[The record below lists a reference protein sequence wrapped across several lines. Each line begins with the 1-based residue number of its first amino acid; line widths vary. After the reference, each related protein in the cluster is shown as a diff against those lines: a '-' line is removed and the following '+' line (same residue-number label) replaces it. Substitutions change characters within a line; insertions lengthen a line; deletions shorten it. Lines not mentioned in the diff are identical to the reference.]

1 MSQWGLIA
9 VFIIYGGSF
18 LVMAWVLWQHIRRT
32 AGVGVTSRLNFLALF
47 ALTHGLSD
55 LMDAALRFPGV
66 DPDPSGPA
74 AVIRLTLLVVSFLF
88 LLLFGLVVT
97 VDDVGLQRVIIG
109 FGTLAVAGMVAGLA
123 ALFLADSTADSF
135 AATEK
140 ATRLLVGLPGAA
152 LSAVA
157 LVRISRI
164 CSRLGLHHCATGA
177 RVAAFGMA
185 AYGILAGG
193 VATGYP
199 QAVMVL
205 GLPIQLH
212 RMAAAVVLTVGCVWM
227 LQKLEYDR
235 E

>member
-1 MSQWGLIA
+1 MSKWGLIT

-18 LVMAWVLWQHIRRT
+18 LVMAWVLWRHIQRT
-32 AGVGVTSRLNFLALF
+32 SRAGVTSRLNFLALF
-47 ALTHGLSD
+47 ALTHGVSD
-55 LMDAALRFPGV
+55 LLDAVLRFPGV
-66 DPDPSGPA
+66 DPDPSGPIA
-74 AVIRLTLLVVSFLF
+74 IVRLTLLVVSFLF
-88 LLLFGLVVT
+88 LLLFGLVVI
-97 VDDVGLQRVIIG
+97 VDDSGLQKMIVG
-109 FGTLAVAGMVAGLA
+109 FGMLAVAGMVAGLT
-123 ALFLADSTADSF
+123 ALFLADSTAGSF

-157 LVRISRI
+157 FIKIGRI
-164 CSRLGLHHCATGA
+164 CTRLGLHHCANGA
-177 RVAAFGMA
+177 KLAAFGMA

-199 QAVMVL
+199 NAVMVV

-212 RMAAAVVLTVGCVWM
+212 RMAAAVVLTIGCVWM